1 MSDTATFTN
10 SYWTVTSWTLGGAVF
25 IIIGLPLMEDTG
37 VRIGYLASYVCFFL
51 MVIPQA
57 VAQNFA
63 TLVVTRFFSGGFVA
77 LLANTIASMIP
88 DLWEGDAARSLPV
101 SLYILFDDR
110 LSGEVDIVS

>member
-1 MSDTATFTN
+1 
-10 SYWTVTSWTLGGAVF
+10 
-25 IIIGLPLMEDTG
+25 MEDTG